1 MEFGAWVFIVLWV
14 IILLWN
20 LLMIAYM
27 ILGVCKKTTQAPYI
41 SSFDKDIRVMKEKLV
56 LKHGLSL
63 VDLWCWDGK
72 AMRFFA
78 NIYWMK
84 CEGFDINFYAI
95 VIGKILTYFSPQR
108 NTVHLFLKNF
118 FKADLSK
125 FDYIYVYLLP
135 VQLKAIESR
144 IWKHKKKET
153 IIIANSFQFSEHT
166 PFEIIENE
174 KGKKVIFLY
183 K

>member
-1 MEFGAWVFIVLWV
+1 MA
-14 IILLWN
+14 N
-20 LLMIAYM
+20 ALMIGYM
-27 ILGVCKKTTQAPYI
+27 VLGVFKKTTQAPYI
-41 SSFDKDIRVMKEKLV
+41 SSFTKDILVMKKKLH
-56 LKHGLSL
+56 LKHGSSL
-63 VDLWCWDGK
+63 IDLGCGDGK
-72 AMRFFA
+72 AMRFFV
-78 NIYWMK
+78 NTYGLK
-84 CEGFDINFYAI
+84 CVGFDINFYAI

-108 NTVHLFLKNF
+108 KNIQFFMKNF

-144 IWKHKKKET
+144 VWKYKKKET
-153 IIIANSFQFSEHT
+153 IIVSNTFQFTEHT

>member
-1 MEFGAWVFIVLWV
+1 MGFWDWFALWLCVFIFLG
-14 IILLWN
+14 N
-20 LLMIAYM
+20 ALMIVYM
-27 ILGVCKKTTQAPYI
+27 VLGVFKKTTQAPYI
-41 SSFDKDIRVMKEKLV
+41 SSFDKDIRVMQEKLV

-63 VDLWCWDGK
+63 IDLWCWDGK

-84 CEGFDINFYAI
+84 CVGFDINFYAI

-108 NTVHLFLKNF
+108 KNIQFFMKNF

-153 IIIANSFQFSEHT
+153 IIIANSFQFFEHT